1 MENNI
6 HIAKKT
12 YIPLS
17 ELKRKQMVTMVK
29 KKRWAWEV
37 NYFTHAPACCWC
49 LIFNEREPNWKKW
62 FDCHFTEQ
70 IKTHEACSMPSHS
83 KGDI

>member
-29 KKRWAWEV
+29 KK
-37 NYFTHAPACCWC
+37 
-49 LIFNEREPNWKKW
+49 
-62 FDCHFTEQ
+62 
-70 IKTHEACSMPSHS
+70 
-83 KGDI
+83 

>member
-12 YIPLS
+12 YIPLN

-29 KKRWAWEV
+29 KK
-37 NYFTHAPACCWC
+37 
-49 LIFNEREPNWKKW
+49 KK
-62 FDCHFTEQ
+62 
-70 IKTHEACSMPSHS
+70 K
-83 KGDI
+83 KGHGKWIILLMHLRAAGV